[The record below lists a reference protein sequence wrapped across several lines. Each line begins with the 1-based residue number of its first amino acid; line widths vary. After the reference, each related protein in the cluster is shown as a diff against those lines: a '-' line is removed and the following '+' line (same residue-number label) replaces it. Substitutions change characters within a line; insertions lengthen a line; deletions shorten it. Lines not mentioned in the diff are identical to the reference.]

1 MGRKK
6 PFIAPGEGVKF
17 YLVNRSQ
24 KDPMYLD
31 ESVGEN
37 VLVPAD
43 DNDNDD
49 LIKQINGLHLK
60 PKLSQSEKEAL
71 KEKRI
76 KEQQKFG
83 VYYEDDYNYL
93 QHLKEPKDLA
103 EEGNNEETMIRVNN
117 VLIKDEE
124 AEEKVKN
131 KQKLR
136 LPASVFASQFEE
148 DVGYFNQA
156 APNSDPKIGWD
167 PEILEMLDEDAAVDF
182 EDADN
187 FLDDDFFVKANAA
200 DTGKDKT
207 KNLKNKSLN
216 VDEDDDE
223 EYGSDE
229 DFDSDEAENDDFFDD
244 YSESQSVR
252 DFETKS
258 RFSEYSMTS
267 SVLKRSENL
276 KNLDDHFEKLY
287 AQYDD
292 DQIGSLEME
301 EIDGYMQGND
311 AVLQSA
317 LEEFDLMMKPKL
329 YVAPAN
335 PNPKRRKPKLSTLE
349 EEGNEE
355 SDETD
360 EEDEDTETESDD
372 KTECGSDNEEDKLD
386 TENDLAK
393 KNYELVRFKAKK
405 DKDDRFDCESILSTY
420 STLYNHPQTISE
432 KKPVI
437 ELSKKSG
444 LPLGVL
450 TDKPIT
456 KKQMD
461 KIEHKITR
469 ILPEVPDRKKD
480 ETKEEKK
487 ARKQMVKEHRRERR
501 VEKKINKMAF
511 KQEEKAQI
519 QQMKQTANMVKL
531 PL

>member
-1 MGRKK
+1 
-6 PFIAPGEGVKF
+6 
-17 YLVNRSQ
+17 
-24 KDPMYLD
+24 MYLD

-276 KNLDDHFEKLY
+276 KNLGKLNTHCKIITFGIKKFE
-287 AQYDD
+287 
-292 DQIGSLEME
+292 
-301 EIDGYMQGND
+301 N
-311 AVLQSA
+311 
-317 LEEFDLMMKPKL
+317 F
-329 YVAPAN
+329 
-335 PNPKRRKPKLSTLE
+335 
-349 EEGNEE
+349 
-355 SDETD
+355 
-360 EEDEDTETESDD
+360 
-372 KTECGSDNEEDKLD
+372 
-386 TENDLAK
+386 K
-393 KNYELVRFKAKK
+393 K
-405 DKDDRFDCESILSTY
+405 
-420 STLYNHPQTISE
+420 
-432 KKPVI
+432 
-437 ELSKKSG
+437 
-444 LPLGVL
+444 
-450 TDKPIT
+450 
-456 KKQMD
+456 
-461 KIEHKITR
+461 
-469 ILPEVPDRKKD
+469 
-480 ETKEEKK
+480 
-487 ARKQMVKEHRRERR
+487 
-501 VEKKINKMAF
+501 
-511 KQEEKAQI
+511 
-519 QQMKQTANMVKL
+519 
-531 PL
+531 